1 VASLAQALELQH
13 WPIEE
18 VIASE
23 LPSRFGYQMSP
34 AALEIKTS
42 SQTQATPVA

>member
-18 VIASE
+18 VSSAD
-23 LPSRFGYQMSP
+23 LPARFGYQMSP
-34 AALEIKTS
+34 SALEVKN
-42 SQTQATPVA
+42 